1 MKVTIELDQDAHICL
16 RDNIPSDS
24 SLRSLFESPSMT
36 ELSDLGPPGP
46 LPAAKDVVI
55 ECEMQE
61 AEALLEIAR
70 KNCPEAIADITEG
83 IKHCS

>member
-1 MKVTIELDQDAHICL
+1 
-16 RDNIPSDS
+16 
-24 SLRSLFESPSMT
+24 MT
-36 ELSDLGPPGP
+36 ELSDLGPPGA
-46 LPAAKDVVI
+46 LAIAKDVII

>member
-1 MKVTIELDQDAHICL
+1 
-16 RDNIPSDS
+16 
-24 SLRSLFESPSMT
+24 MT
-36 ELSDLGPPGP
+36 ELSDLGPPGA

-61 AEALLEIAR
+61 AEALREIAR

-83 IKHCS
+83 ISTAVGFRFCLPCHFREHRKFGPKRRMRNRRCP